1 MKLGSIN
8 MRRKTGRQFNTRNGV
23 RQDTGDGRR
32 QKRTQGTTQGRK
44 TQGKTRHGG
53 RSKTGKHGG
62 GARQDTGTEEDRETL
77 NTEQKQKDA
86 GNIKNNNKI
95 KQKC

>member
-32 QKRTQGTTQGRK
+32 QRRSQGTTQGRQ
-44 TQGKTRHGG
+44 TQGKTRHGEG
-53 RSKTGKHGG
+53 VKQGNTGAEKGKTQERRKTG
-62 GARQDTGTEEDRETL
+62 RR
-77 NTEQKQKDA
+77 
-86 GNIKNNNKI
+86 
-95 KQKC
+95 